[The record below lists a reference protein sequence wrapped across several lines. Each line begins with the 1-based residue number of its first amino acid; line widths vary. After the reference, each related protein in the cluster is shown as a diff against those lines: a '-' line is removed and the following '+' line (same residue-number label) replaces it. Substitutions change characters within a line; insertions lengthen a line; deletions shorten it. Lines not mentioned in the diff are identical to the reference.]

1 MMNNLWLTFLIFSV
15 HKSLKKINTKSE
27 AEEILKRF
35 DMQYV
40 DDNFTSKQI
49 L

>member
-1 MMNNLWLTFLIFSV
+1 MINFFNFQCSQKF
-15 HKSLKKINTKSE
+15 KKINTKSE

-49 L
+49 V